1 MDNNYSVKILE
12 SYMEVDK
19 YNDSINNKL
28 FNFITKSSEL
38 VNLSEDMYQVEKSIK
53 LNKISLKEYIL
64 DSPFCSFL
72 KENNILDYTIEE
84 LKNHLAKY
92 EQLSNEDCSPYYLAI
107 SLYELL
113 GEIEN
118 LVDNKI
124 KLEIEKLS
132 ELEILINNIKSI
144 NYNEYEILYNQIKN
158 NITNNYLNQ
167 NLIDDKS
174 FNICIHFM
182 NDIFNFYVSGYP
194 DIPDK
199 F

>member
-174 FNICIHFM
+174 FNICIQFM